1 MNLMHDAF
9 ASSQLWSRMFS
20 PSRAK
25 IGESGFSRYDVPVP
39 PSSASSLS
47 GGRREAGRQ
56 AFQQEGGCL
65 GFPQGFPGNV
75 VKAIRKELT
84 G

>member
-1 MNLMHDAF
+1 MY
-9 ASSQLWSRMFS
+9 S
-20 PSRAK
+20 PSRAE

-47 GGRREAGRQ
+47 GGRREAGR
-56 AFQQEGGCL
+56 L
-65 GFPQGFPGNV
+65 VFPRGSQVMLP
-75 VKAIRKELT
+75 KAIREELT

>member
-1 MNLMHDAF
+1 MY
-9 ASSQLWSRMFS
+9 S
-20 PSRAK
+20 PSRAE

-56 AFQQEGGCL
+56 AFQQGGGCL
-65 GFPQGFPGNV
+65 GFPQGSQV
-75 VKAIRKELT
+75 MLLKAIREELT

>member
-1 MNLMHDAF
+1 
-9 ASSQLWSRMFS
+9 MFS
-20 PSRAK
+20 PSRAE

-56 AFQQEGGCL
+56 AFQQGGGCL
-65 GFPQGFPGNV
+65 GFSRVP
-75 VKAIRKELT
+75 R
-84 G
+84 